1 MKKIIIL
8 SHLYP
13 EKICEINPNI
23 SLREMHQKNNANFE
37 WKLIDALSVHKD
49 VKITL
54 VNQIILEPK
63 KLKIDCFTFK
73 TNNPKIDAINIAQN
87 FKKRI
92 IRRNYD
98 LLSFYKKNKSMFYDC
113 DAIIFSTY
121 NDALSFK
128 KILPKCKKKAVILPD
143 LPDFCVGKTSFLNRM
158 YRKYLTYQF
167 YKNIKHINYVLP
179 ITASMMEKLPNKN
192 FEVVDGVYEYG
203 FEDVNQIEKEP
214 TFLYAGALNEK
225 YGVVDLINAFKICK
239 CKDKFKLNIAGSGSL
254 LTKIKTIKE
263 VNYIGILKKED
274 CLKEEMKASLL
285 IVPENGKNKY
295 AKYSFHSKIL
305 EYLCSGTP
313 VLLFY
318 YDGITNDLLPYLNF
332 IEVDSRDNYETS
344 IAKGIERAVNSL
356 DELEEKSKSAKKYLK
371 ATRSKEAI
379 SRKIY
384 NLLFNK

>member
-1 MKKIIIL
+1 
-8 SHLYP
+8 
-13 EKICEINPNI
+13 
-23 SLREMHQKNNANFE
+23 
-37 WKLIDALSVHKD
+37 
-49 VKITL
+49 
-54 VNQIILEPK
+54 
-63 KLKIDCFTFK
+63 
-73 TNNPKIDAINIAQN
+73 
-87 FKKRI
+87 
-92 IRRNYD
+92 
-98 LLSFYKKNKSMFYDC
+98 
-113 DAIIFSTY
+113 
-121 NDALSFK
+121 
-128 KILPKCKKKAVILPD
+128 
-143 LPDFCVGKTSFLNRM
+143 M